1 MLQDT
6 VCRVCVTFL
15 LLQSPEKEGGLP
27 RHVGNKTECSLL
39 GFVLE
44 LKRDYQPIRDE
55 IPEENLYKVC
65 SCLKM
70 VQSVTWLSNICI
82 CVFCSLWPQDKMF
95 K

>member
-55 IPEENLYKVC
+55 IPEEKLYKVC
-65 SCLKM
+65 SCFKIISM
-70 VQSVTWLSNICI
+70 KINVQSVTYLTFIYVCSVWL
-82 CVFCSLWPQDKMF
+82 QD
-95 K
+95 